1 MSSIFHLI
9 SELRTDVR
17 GGKLLPALLCGSV
30 LGATL
35 LVYQMS
41 VGLIVFSGP
50 LAAFS
55 AQGVSMALFG
65 GFVVCALL
73 ALTGGYPGTIG
84 VTFSFSIVLW
94 GTIGATIP
102 AEGPVLFYTMVAT
115 VVVGMAATGLCLLLL
130 GHFRLSGLLRFIPYP
145 VAAGYIAGV
154 GVVLSLGALS
164 LMGTV
169 PDWSSPASLLEPAAL
184 GRWGPG
190 VALGLILHFAA
201 KRWDSLLIPP
211 AGLLAASLLYHLGLG
226 WFDVSLEEAGAAGLF
241 LTGAAGGPTLPVFQP
256 GALAHIDWTALL
268 LQVPNILILILLT
281 LLCTAVNLSGLE
293 LATNSQLDWN
303 RELRATGLANL
314 AAGAGAGP
322 PGSLDT
328 GMSARC
334 GRQGANTRLSGLVA
348 ALVVGSTLLVGDEVA
363 RLLPLP
369 LAGGLLL
376 WLGLG
381 LMEDWLLASRK
392 RLPRADYAILL
403 LICAVIVVFG
413 IPEGIGVG
421 VLVTM
426 LFFVTRL
433 ARVDPVEAE
442 FTARV
447 RRSNRSRPIADQAI
461 LLADGERIRA
471 YRLRGHIFFGSA
483 HSLTGRLRPS
493 LDRDPPPV
501 CILLDFSAV
510 TGLDFSA
517 VNALCMFVQST
528 HDAGVRVAFGGAPE
542 NCRDGLER
550 NLPEP
555 VFAALRFEPDSDL
568 ALERCEDFVIAAR
581 RADLEGERTDGDTL
595 LDRFAENMERHLDR
609 RIVFEDI
616 AHELRDFLEV
626 CDYETGEALVAM
638 GAPQP
643 GLQLLL
649 AGRASVFDSSGARLR
664 QCGPGD
670 VLDPRGAFG
679 AYPAT
684 TATIA
689 EEPCRTLLMGPAT
702 RRQLEQSRHQLMLE
716 LYGYLLSA
724 DPGA

>member
-1 MSSIFHLI
+1 MSSIFGLI
-9 SELRTDVR
+9 SQLRTDIR
-17 GGKLLPALLCGSV
+17 RGKLLPALFCGSV

-84 VTFSFSIVLW
+84 GTFSFSIVLW

-102 AEGPVLFYTMVAT
+102 AEGAVLFHTMVA
-115 VVVGMAATGLCLLLL
+115 VVVIGMAATGMCLLLQ

-145 VAAGYIAGV
+145 VVAGYIAGV
-154 GVVLSLGALS
+154 GVVVSLGALS
-164 LMGTV
+164 LMGME
-169 PDWSSPASLLEPAAL
+169 PDWSSPVSLLEPTSL

-190 VALGLILHFAA
+190 VALGVSLHFAT

-211 AGLLAASLLYHLGLG
+211 AGFLIAVVLYHLGLAR
-226 WFDVSLEEAGAAGLF
+226 FDVSLEEARTAGLILAGAAGEL
-241 LTGAAGGPTLPVFQP
+241 TLPVFQT
-256 GALAHIDWTALL
+256 GALAQVDWTAVL
-268 LQVPNILILILLT
+268 LQVPNILTLILLT

-293 LATNSQLDWN
+293 LATNSELDWN
-303 RELRATGLANL
+303 RELRAAGLANL

-322 PGSLDT
+322 PGSLDFL
-328 GMSARC
+328 MSARC
-334 GRQGANTRLSGLVA
+334 EKQGANTRLSGLVA
-348 ALVVGSTLLVGDEVA
+348 ALVVGSALLVGDEVTK
-363 RLLPLP
+363 LLPLP

-376 WLGLG
+376 WIGLG
-381 LMEDWLLASRK
+381 LVEDWLLASRK
-392 RLPRADYAILL
+392 RLPRVDYAILL
-403 LICAVIVVFG
+403 LICATIVFFG
-413 IPEGIGVG
+413 IPEGIGIG

-426 LFFVTRL
+426 LVFATRL
-433 ARVDPVEAE
+433 ARVDPIEAE

-461 LLADGERIRA
+461 LMAEGERIRA

-493 LDRDPPPV
+493 LNRDPPPA
-501 CILLDFSAV
+501 CILLDFGAV

-517 VNALCMFVQST
+517 VNALCMFARSA
-528 HDAGVRVAFGGAPE
+528 HDATVRVVFGGAPE

-555 VFAALRFEPDSDL
+555 VYGTLQFEPDSDR
-568 ALERCEDFVIAAR
+568 ALECCENIVIAAR
-581 RADLEGERTDGDTL
+581 RAALEGERSDGDTL
-595 LDRFAENMERHLDR
+595 LDKFEEDMQRHLDR

-626 CDYETGEALVAM
+626 CEYETGEALVAM

-670 VLDPRGAFG
+670 ALDPHGAFG

-684 TATIA
+684 TATVA
-689 EEPCRTLLMGPAT
+689 EEPCRTLLMSPAA
-702 RRQLEQSRHQLMLE
+702 RRQLEQSRHHLMLE

-724 DPGA
+724 DPRT

>member
-1 MSSIFHLI
+1 M
-9 SELRTDVR
+9 
-17 GGKLLPALLCGSV
+17 
-30 LGATL
+30 
-35 LVYQMS
+35 
-41 VGLIVFSGP
+41 
-50 LAAFS
+50 
-55 AQGVSMALFG
+55 
-65 GFVVCALL
+65 
-73 ALTGGYPGTIG
+73 
-84 VTFSFSIVLW
+84 LW

-102 AEGPVLFYTMVAT
+102 AEGPILFYTMVAT

-281 LLCTAVNLSGLE
+281 LLRTAVNLSGLE

-433 ARVDPVEAE
+433 ARVDPVEA
-442 FTARV
+442 
-447 RRSNRSRPIADQAI
+447 
-461 LLADGERIRA
+461 
-471 YRLRGHIFFGSA
+471 
-483 HSLTGRLRPS
+483 
-493 LDRDPPPV
+493 
-501 CILLDFSAV
+501 
-510 TGLDFSA
+510 
-517 VNALCMFVQST
+517 
-528 HDAGVRVAFGGAPE
+528 
-542 NCRDGLER
+542 
-550 NLPEP
+550 
-555 VFAALRFEPDSDL
+555 
-568 ALERCEDFVIAAR
+568 
-581 RADLEGERTDGDTL
+581 
-595 LDRFAENMERHLDR
+595 
-609 RIVFEDI
+609 
-616 AHELRDFLEV
+616 
-626 CDYETGEALVAM
+626 
-638 GAPQP
+638 
-643 GLQLLL
+643 
-649 AGRASVFDSSGARLR
+649 
-664 QCGPGD
+664 
-670 VLDPRGAFG
+670 
-679 AYPAT
+679 
-684 TATIA
+684 
-689 EEPCRTLLMGPAT
+689 
-702 RRQLEQSRHQLMLE
+702 
-716 LYGYLLSA
+716 
-724 DPGA
+724 